1 MRGVLSMYPS
11 TRNLQ
16 YELRGLRRCRS
27 RVWIV
32 ALTSW
37 FLFSSGLLAKTH
49 AGTITGTVKTE
60 AGVSVPHAK
69 VIARASGG
77 QVFSSVLTDDRGR
90 FQFPPIQ
97 PGTYRLE
104 VEFPGQL
111 KTSSRMVVVKEG
123 EHAVLNFVATPAQK
137 GVKGQSDLLGPVS
150 FYNHSDFKQ
159 SELKNPSGGG
169 GYSNAA
175 STQAVK
181 ILNQYLAPTKSP
193 GAESG
198 AGANGNS
205 GAASSSQEAILE
217 RSGSAL
223 LAKNNYTQAVEVFE
237 KATAFYP
244 RSERSQMGLGLS
256 FFGAGKYPEAIDALR
271 EAARLAPGD
280 SAPVV
285 MIAEALQFT
294 QDAAAASLL
303 KRFSELHPEN
313 ARGRYAYG
321 LSLWRAYRLN
331 HNSEA
336 LAGAQSEFERAVAL
350 DSNDA
355 DAHLQLGMIFD
366 EKKAPDLAIRE
377 YREAI
382 RVNPKLATAHYRLAR
397 DYERL
402 GAKAKAADEFAQYNK
417 LRGQTSH

>member
-1 MRGVLSMYPS
+1 MYPS
-11 TRNLQ
+11 TRARQ
-16 YELRGLRRCRS
+16 YELLGLRPCRS
-27 RVWIV
+27 RSWVVSLI
-32 ALTSW
+32 AW
-37 FLFSSGLLAKTH
+37 FLFSSGLLARAPTWSIK
-49 AGTITGTVKTE
+49 GTVETE

-77 QVFSSVLTDDRGR
+77 QVVSSVLTDDRGR

-97 PGTYRLE
+97 PGTYRVE

-111 KTSSRMVVVKEG
+111 KTSSSMVVVKEG
-123 EHAVLNFVATPAQK
+123 EQAVLNFVAMPAQE
-137 GVKGQSDLLGPVS
+137 GTKGQSDLLGPIS
-150 FYNHSDFKQ
+150 FYNHPDFKQ

-175 STQAVK
+175 SAQAVK
-181 ILNQYLAPTKSP
+181 ILNQYLAPAKSP
-193 GAESG
+193 GADSG
-198 AGANGNS
+198 ASAKENS
-205 GAASSSQEAILE
+205 GASSSSQEAILE
-217 RSGSAL
+217 RSGRAL
-223 LAKNNYTQAVEVFE
+223 LAENNYTQAVRIFE
-237 KATAFYP
+237 KATALYP
-244 RSERSQMGLGLS
+244 RSERLQMGLGLS

-271 EAARLAPGD
+271 KAARLAPGD

-303 KRFSELHPEN
+303 KRFSELHPED

-331 HNSEA
+331 HNPEE
-336 LAGAQSEFERAVAL
+336 LADAQSEFEKAVAL

-355 DAHLQLGMIFD
+355 DAHLQLGMIYD
-366 EKKAPDLAIRE
+366 VKKAPDLAIRE
-377 YREAI
+377 YLAAI
-382 RVNPKLATAHYRLAR
+382 GVNPKLATAHYRLAR

-402 GAKAKAADEFAQYNK
+402 GEKAKAADEIAQYNK